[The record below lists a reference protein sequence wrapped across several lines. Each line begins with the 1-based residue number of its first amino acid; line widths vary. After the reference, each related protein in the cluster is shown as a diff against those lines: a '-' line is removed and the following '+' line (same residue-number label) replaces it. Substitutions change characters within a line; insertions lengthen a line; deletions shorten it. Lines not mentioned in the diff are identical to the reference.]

1 MMKLFHRDV
10 YFFKT
15 CEGVKMGRSSGRTED
30 SQEPTEER
38 KMVAKFSFSG
48 KNDRRYGTQTKK
60 TNKAK

>member
-1 MMKLFHRDV
+1 
-10 YFFKT
+10 
-15 CEGVKMGRSSGRTED
+15 MGRSSGRTED